1 MKRVYICQECGYE
14 SSKWMGKCP
23 VCGAWGSMVEE
34 VRERKK
40 KEKKP
45 GNPLKLSE
53 IDLAKEERVASGF
66 DEVDRVLGGGFVRG
80 SLVLLGGDPGI
91 GKSTLTLQICGNISR
106 DKPVLY
112 VSGEES
118 LRQVKLRAERLGV
131 SSESLYLLS
140 ETDMDVIEGTVEK
153 LNPEFLVVDSIQTVY
168 SPELESPPG
177 SVSQVKECT
186 SRIMRTAKERNI
198 TSILIGHITKG
209 GVIAGPKTLEHMVDV
224 VLYLE
229 GDRHHEFRILRGI
242 KNRFGSTN
250 EIGIFEMKREGLRE
264 VENPSL
270 ALLEGREKYVP
281 GSVVVPAVEGTRP
294 FLVEVQALVSPAR
307 FTAPQRVSTGCDYRR
322 ISMLIAV
329 LERRLNLNIGAY
341 DIFTNIAGG
350 IRIEE
355 PGTDLGIVLAMLSSY
370 LDIPF
375 DPLTS
380 VVGEVGLSG
389 EVRAVSFIEKRIK
402 ESERLGMRRILV
414 PDQRIEGEWKIE
426 VKRIKNVKEA
436 YGILQEKGKDS

>member
-168 SPELESPPG
+168 RPELESPPG
-177 SVSQVKECT
+177 SVPLVKECT
-186 SRIMRTAKERNI
+186 
-198 TSILIGHITKG
+198 
-209 GVIAGPKTLEHMVDV
+209 
-224 VLYLE
+224 
-229 GDRHHEFRILRGI
+229 
-242 KNRFGSTN
+242 
-250 EIGIFEMKREGLRE
+250 
-264 VENPSL
+264 
-270 ALLEGREKYVP
+270 
-281 GSVVVPAVEGTRP
+281 
-294 FLVEVQALVSPAR
+294 
-307 FTAPQRVSTGCDYRR
+307 
-322 ISMLIAV
+322 
-329 LERRLNLNIGAY
+329 
-341 DIFTNIAGG
+341 
-350 IRIEE
+350 
-355 PGTDLGIVLAMLSSY
+355 
-370 LDIPF
+370 
-375 DPLTS
+375 
-380 VVGEVGLSG
+380 
-389 EVRAVSFIEKRIK
+389 
-402 ESERLGMRRILV
+402 
-414 PDQRIEGEWKIE
+414 
-426 VKRIKNVKEA
+426 
-436 YGILQEKGKDS
+436 